1 MRTSPQSGIKSSF
14 ETALICTTSHRI
26 PASAGTNRGP
36 ERGDLR
42 AVRRKDL
49 LDAAEG
55 EEDRDGE
62 VGVSRVGWDH
72 ARKP

>member
-1 MRTSPQSGIKSSF
+1 MSISPQLGIKLSF
-14 ETALICTTSHRI
+14 EAALICTTSRRI
-26 PASAGTNRGP
+26 PASASPNQGP
-36 ERGDLR
+36 EQGDLR
-42 AVRRKDL
+42 AVRKKDL